1 MMILRH
7 APGFRGTLI
16 VGNYLDESNPMVG
29 AASIIAKVERDRAVK
44 SLLRKAGLPE
54 CSGYSSD
61 PRTVRIVEQLLQFG
75 SRESMMRRSW
85 STVRR
90 IRTRLSQD
98 SLSRFL

>member
-1 MMILRH
+1 
-7 APGFRGTLI
+7 
-16 VGNYLDESNPMVG
+16 MVG